1 MSTATTWKYQSQEK
15 PEVQASQSNFPPH
28 PIQLYESCNMAA
40 VQLPQLPQQALLH
53 PDMQMLAT
61 SGFLS
66 EAQHEAACYI
76 KRAINYTPGKSFFLG
91 DATGV
96 GKTRTAM
103 AVAYDRMLSSC
114 PVAVDAE
121 GPTRRF
127 RMVWVSCRAGLEQ
140 CVQDTLR
147 ELHDKCG
154 QAAPSYE
161 WFSSNKTGRKRSHRE
176 TTAKQ
181 RPSIEVYF
189 ATYGALRQLLP
200 TKSRPVP
207 LLATITEWLHD
218 STDSLIVFDEA
229 HLARTTNS
237 ATQRAV
243 VQLQHQASQSAVLYL
258 TATAASDV
266 NNLAYMQRLG
276 LYGQVDSPFSSF
288 QRCREALKHADIGA
302 LELVAMHLKSK
313 GLYISRTFSST
324 EAMFGNKVV
333 CMQHAPIQLNITAE
347 QQRLYDACC
356 RKWWDIQK
364 PHQESVG
371 AGIHTSMKQNFFLRL
386 LLSFKARLVIPHVKT
401 AIAEGYAVIISLQ
414 STGVSGVSKCA
425 KTFESLDAQ
434 LQGFTLP
441 PDALDILYLELS
453 KLCGVS
459 EITGR
464 TSRMEHDHGNFARRA
479 RGMSQ
484 VQEDVARFQSSESL
498 VALVSAAGG
507 FGLSLHATA
516 QESRPRLHLLLELP
530 WGSEALVQ
538 QMGRSHR
545 TGEAYPPVYRI
556 VTIDVPCDQRVAYTV
571 SRKMQA
577 LSALTRGDREE
588 LNSIDSHFNQLES
601 AVLTA
606 SSLEILMREAT
617 HRLQRK
623 PNVANLSTRERR
635 AYARIHLGI
644 GTGWQHSLIC
654 DRANRQLCT
663 ALDALDRE
671 DRRCEYQEDY
681 ERNLTVTARAI
692 DVWQACEFMFPT
704 ISHLITRGC
713 QIKQLSLLPPRTRGK
728 VEYVMRCASTASAS
742 QSLGRLPKDTLERI
756 LNHVVEP
763 GWLLTTQEFQLNMA
777 NNNIPRSSL
786 TNKDKLFPRLPGTT
800 VATQRTWWNVTQ
812 RASVEYCAPNSSA
825 KKKRTMSI
833 VDYVFPYGV
842 PLGCKCVCT
851 ATASAEEAG
860 HWLLDLRLQ
869 VIPDACARSRQA
881 FELALAA
888 CTKEPPSRPMRVIPQ
903 SPFLC
908 FTQGTNSIRAVTIKS
923 HKEASQHA
931 WDIEIWSP
939 GVVNPTYKLTDDQ
952 WPAWSSRYL
961 QHGKVTTSATEFRKY
976 WSDREDVLMAKR
988 YERCSH
994 SKREV
999 IVSDASRALHDW
1011 DESSQTIVKAE
1022 PPLVDV
1028 ALIGVAMT

>member
-1 MSTATTWKYQSQEK
+1 MSSAPTATTWKYQRQENPK
-15 PEVQASQSNFPPH
+15 VQATQSRFPRH

-53 PDMQMLAT
+53 PDMNMLAS

-66 EAQHEAACYI
+66 EAQYEAACYI
-76 KRAINYTPGKSFFLG
+76 KRALNYTPGKSFFLG

-103 AVAYDRMLSSC
+103 AVAYDRMLSSS
-114 PVAVDAE
+114 PEPA
-121 GPTRRF
+121 TRRF

-140 CVQDTLR
+140 CVRDTLR
-147 ELHDKCG
+147 ELHDNCG
-154 QAAPSYE
+154 QVAPSYE
-161 WFSSNKTGRKRSHRE
+161 WSSSNKTGRKRSHQE
-176 TTAKQ
+176 TTAEQ
-181 RPSIEVYF
+181 QGAIEVYF
-189 ATYGALRQLLP
+189 TTYGALRQLTP

-207 LLATITEWLHD
+207 LLATITKWLQG
-218 STDSLIVFDEA
+218 STDSLLVFDEA
-229 HLARTTNS
+229 HLARATHS

-243 VQLQHQASQSAVLYL
+243 TQLQQQAGQSAVLYL

-266 NNLAYMQRLG
+266 DNLAYMSRLG
-276 LYGQVDSPFSSF
+276 LYGQTDSPFSSF
-288 QRCREALKHADIGA
+288 QACRDALKQADIGA
-302 LELVAMHLKSK
+302 LELVAMYLKSK

-324 EAMFGNKVV
+324 QAMIGNELV
-333 CMQHAPIQLNITAE
+333 CMQHAPIQLNITVD

-364 PHQESVG
+364 PHQQSVG

-386 LLSFKARLVIPHVKT
+386 LLSFKAQLVIPYVKT
-401 AIAEGYAVIISLQ
+401 ALADGYAVIISLQ
-414 STGVSGVSKCA
+414 STGVSGTSKCA

-464 TSRMEHDHGNFARRA
+464 TSRMEYDHGNLTRRA
-479 RGMSQ
+479 RGMMQ
-484 VQEDVARFQSSESL
+484 VQEDIERFQSSEHL

-588 LNSIDSHFNQLES
+588 LNNIDSQFNQLEG
-601 AVLTA
+601 AVLNA
-606 SSLEILMREAT
+606 SSLEILMREAA

-623 PNVANLSTRERR
+623 PNVSNLSTRERR

-644 GTGWQHSLIC
+644 GTGWQHAMIC

-671 DRRCEYQEDY
+671 DARCEYQEDY
-681 ERNLTVTARAI
+681 VRNLGVTERAI
-692 DVWQACEFMFPT
+692 DVWQACEIMFPT
-704 ISHLITRGC
+704 ISHLITHGC
-713 QIKQLSLLPPRTRGK
+713 QIKHLTLLPPRMRGK
-728 VEYVMRCASTASAS
+728 VEYVMRCAKSF
-742 QSLGRLPKDTLERI
+742 GRLPRDILEGI
-756 LNHVVEP
+756 LNHVVDP
-763 GWLLTTQEFQLNMA
+763 GWLLTMQEFQLNMA
-777 NNNIPRSSL
+777 NNNIPRSIWTS
-786 TNKDKLFPRLPGTT
+786 KDKLFPRLPGTT
-800 VATQRTWWNVTQ
+800 VATQRTWWNVTE
-812 RASVEYCAPNSSA
+812 RASVENCAPNNAA
-825 KKKRTMSI
+825 KKKRSMSI

-842 PLGCKCVCT
+842 PLGCKCMCT
-851 ATASAEEAG
+851 TTPSAEEAG
-860 HWLLDLRLQ
+860 HWLLDLWLQ

-881 FELALAA
+881 FEVALLAH
-888 CTKEPPSRPMRVIPQ
+888 TKKPPRQPIHAVPQ

-908 FTQGTNSIRAVTIKS
+908 FTQGTNCIRAVTIKS
-923 HKEASQHA
+923 HQETPQDA
-931 WDIEIWSP
+931 WDIEIWAP
-939 GVVNPTYKLTDDQ
+939 GVITPTYKLTDDQ

-961 QHGKVTTSATEFRKY
+961 QHGKVTTSATEFRRY
-976 WSDREDVLMAKR
+976 WSEREDVLTTKR
-988 YERCSH
+988 YERCRH
-994 SKREV
+994 SQRKV

-1022 PPLVDV
+1022 PPLVDI